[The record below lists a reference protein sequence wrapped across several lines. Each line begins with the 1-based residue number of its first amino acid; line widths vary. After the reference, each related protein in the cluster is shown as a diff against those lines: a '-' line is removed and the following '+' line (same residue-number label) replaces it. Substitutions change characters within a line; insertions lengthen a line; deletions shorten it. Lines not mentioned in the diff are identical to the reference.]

1 LYSDKISSESSQ
13 VKLARSIQSRKSKA
27 LGFDDE
33 TRPERKPEIPA
44 TRTEVSIT
52 HLGRLERGVGNGGN
66 LRAHLASIAI
76 FF

>member
-1 LYSDKISSESSQ
+1 LYSERISSESSH
-13 VKLARSIQSRKSKA
+13 VKVARSIQSRRSKA

-52 HLGRLERGVGNGGN
+52 HLGRLERGVGNGSD
-66 LRAHLASIAI
+66 LRADLTPVPV
-76 FF
+76 FP